1 MKSEAVDEEI
11 KVANLTKKEEI
22 KVIPEENPQTTRSNK
37 WIIWSL
43 AAVFILGGMATLFLY
58 RDEKLLKETLPF
70 FEIFLSQEF
79 LIFIVVGFLAQMVD
93 GALGM
98 AYGVTSSTFL
108 ISFGIT
114 PAAAS
119 AGVHISKVFTSGVSG
134 YSHWRFGNVNHKLF
148 KKLILPG
155 MIGAIVGAYF
165 LTAVDGKLVK
175 PFVSVY
181 LVVMG
186 IIIIRKA
193 FKKIKKKKKTK
204 RLGPLALFG
213 GFVDSIGGGGWGPV
227 VTSTLIG
234 NGRNAKYTIGSV
246 NLAEFFVA
254 IASAATFTLIMEFEN
269 LVVVVGLIVGGVI
282 AAPLAAL
289 VVGKVKTK
297 YLMILVGS
305 LITLL
310 SLRTIVLALIN

>member
-1 MKSEAVDEEI
+1 MKTQVINTESKDLPNKKLNSQKPEKSSTNKKIIYSLLALIPVCGLALLYFFSEEVSLESSYSFV
-11 KVANLTKKEEI
+11 KVFMSE
-22 KVIPEENPQTTRSNK
+22 
-37 WIIWSL
+37 
-43 AAVFILGGMATLFLY
+43 
-58 RDEKLLKETLPF
+58 
-70 FEIFLSQEF
+70 EF
-79 LIFIVVGFLAQMVD
+79 LIFVIVGFIAQMVD

-108 ISFGIT
+108 ISFGIS

-119 AGVHISKVFTSGVSG
+119 AGVHVSKVFTSGVSG
-134 YSHWRFGNVNHKLF
+134 YSHWKYGNVNPKLF

-165 LTAVDGKLVK
+165 ITAVDGKVVK
-175 PFVSVY
+175 PFVSAY
-181 LVVMG
+181 LIVMG
-186 IIIIRKA
+186 IVIITKA

-204 RLGPLALFG
+204 RLSPLALFG

-254 IASAATFTLIMEFEN
+254 IASAATFSVFMELEN

-297 YLMILVGS
+297 YLMILVGI
-305 LITLL
+305 LITVI
-310 SLRTIVLALIN
+310 SVRTIILALL